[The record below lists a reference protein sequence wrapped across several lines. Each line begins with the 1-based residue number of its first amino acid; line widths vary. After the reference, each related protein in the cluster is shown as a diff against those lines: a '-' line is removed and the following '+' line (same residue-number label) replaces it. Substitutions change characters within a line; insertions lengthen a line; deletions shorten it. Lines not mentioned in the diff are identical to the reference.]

1 MRILHVLALLA
12 LVATSLLSTAPH
24 APVVAAQEP
33 PKSGK
38 AALAVPVDT
47 LLKAKFPEWRPKQL
61 SDMGADDQQLWLNGP
76 NGRDSPGITIG
87 HFEFP
92 DELSYAVL
100 LVRKSD
106 PSGGYKLLV
115 FSKGPTKDAFTW
127 KLLDHAEGQTCSCL
141 VISKTEPG
149 KYSDWENTK
158 SIRLKLDGIQVEWM
172 EKGAVLYFWS
182 EGRYHKIQTS
192 D

>member
-12 LVATSLLSTAPH
+12 LVATSLLSTAPR
-24 APVVAAQEP
+24 APVVAAQEL

-47 LLKAKFPEWRPKQL
+47 LLKAKFPQWRPKQL
-61 SDMGADDQQLWLNGP
+61 SDMGADDQQLWSNGP
-76 NGRDSPGITIG
+76 NAKESPGIAMG

-100 LVRKSD
+100 LVRKSN

-149 KYSDWENTK
+149 KYSDWENK
-158 SIRLKLDGIQVEWM
+158 RSVQLKLDGIQVEWM
-172 EKGAVLYFWS
+172 EKGAQLYYWS
-182 EGRYHKIQTS
+182 ESGYRTLQVS

>member
-1 MRILHVLALLA
+1 MRIPHVLASLA
-12 LVATSLLSTAPH
+12 LVATSLLNPGLR
-24 APVVAAQEP
+24 APVVAAQES

-38 AALAVPVDT
+38 AALAVPVDA
-47 LLKAKFPEWRPKQL
+47 LLKAKFPQWRPKQL

-76 NGRDSPGITIG
+76 NGNESPGIAMG
-87 HFEFP
+87 HFQFP
-92 DELSYAVL
+92 HELSYAVL

-106 PSGGYKLLV
+106 PSAGYKLLV
-115 FSKGPTKDAFTW
+115 FSKGPSKEAFSW

-149 KYSDWENTK
+149 KYSDWENK
-158 SIRLKLDGIQVEWM
+158 RSVQLKLDGIQMEWM
-172 EKGAVLYFWS
+172 EKGAQLYYWS
-182 EGRYHKIQTS
+182 ESRYRTLQVS

>member
-1 MRILHVLALLA
+1 MGILHVLALLV
-12 LVATSLLSTAPH
+12 LVATSLLSTAPR
-24 APVVAAQEP
+24 ASFVAAQDS
-33 PKSGK
+33 PKLGQ
-38 AALAVPVDT
+38 ATLAVPVDT
-47 LLKAKFPEWRPKQL
+47 LLKAKFPQWRPKQL
-61 SDMGADDQQLWLNGP
+61 SDMAADDQQLWLNGP
-76 NGRDSPGITIG
+76 NGKESPGIAIG

-115 FSKGPTKDAFTW
+115 FSKGPTKDAITW
-127 KLLDHAEGQTCSCL
+127 KLLDHAEGETCSCL

-149 KYSDWENTK
+149 KYSDWENTR
-158 SIRLKLDGIQVEWM
+158 SVQLKLDGIQVEWM
-172 EKGAVLYFWS
+172 EKGAELYYWS
-182 EGRYHKIQTS
+182 ESRYRTLRVS

>member
-1 MRILHVLALLA
+1 
-12 LVATSLLSTAPH
+12 
-24 APVVAAQEP
+24 
-33 PKSGK
+33 
-38 AALAVPVDT
+38 VDT
-47 LLKAKFPEWRPKQL
+47 LLKVKFPQWRPKQL

-76 NGRDSPGITIG
+76 NEKESPGIAIG

-149 KYSDWENTK
+149 KYSDWENK
-158 SIRLKLDGIQVEWM
+158 RSVQLKLDGIQVEWM
-172 EKGAVLYFWS
+172 EKGAQLYYWS
-182 EGRYHKIQTS
+182 ESRYRTLQVS

>member
-12 LVATSLLSTAPH
+12 LVATSLLSTTPR
-24 APVVAAQEP
+24 APVVAAQES

-47 LLKAKFPEWRPKQL
+47 LLKAKFPQWRPKQL

-76 NGRDSPGITIG
+76 NGKESPGIAIG

-92 DELSYAVL
+92 DEFSYAVL

-106 PSGGYKLLV
+106 PSGGYKVLV

-127 KLLDHAEGQTCSCL
+127 KLLDHAEAQTCSCL

-149 KYSDWENTK
+149 KYPDWENKK
-158 SIRLKLDGIQVEWM
+158 SVQLKLDGIQVEWL
-172 EKGAVLYFWS
+172 EKGAQLYYWS
-182 EGRYHKIQTS
+182 ESGYRRLQVS